1 MKLCAVDIA
10 GRDKPEDMPFLNH
23 YTNSTLDFSKVFWE
37 ASYINGGCVVRAC
50 YSNEDIIIEGH
61 DIIQMSV
68 WPYLTDATRRV
79 VLQAAIL
86 TAAANMVA
94 AYREGAPNV

>member
-10 GRDKPEDMPFLNH
+10 GRDKPDDMPFLNH
-23 YTNSTLDFSKVFWE
+23 YTNSSLDFGKVFWE
-37 ASYINGGCVVRAC
+37 AGYANDECVIRAC
-50 YSNEDIIIEGH
+50 YSDEDIIVQGY
-61 DIIQMSV
+61 DTIQMSV

-86 TAAANMVA
+86 TAAANLVA
-94 AYREGAPNV
+94 AYRKGATE